1 MGFDLHGMNPVI
13 REGKEPK
20 RPDNLWELSEKK
32 REKYPHYHHGHL
44 RLVNFVCFEQ

>member
-20 RPDNLWELSEKK
+20 RPDNLWKLSEKK
-32 REKYPHYHHGHL
+32 REKY
-44 RLVNFVCFEQ
+44 FEKRWAH